1 MSTFPYTYDEAV
13 QNQIDDAIFQ
23 VNLENHLNI
32 HPEELHDKIFNKPP
46 ENGNN
51 DKLQNAIN
59 VDKKIDD
66 LKKTKLINKK
76 YTGVS
81 VSALLAFSA
90 IYFGIKLLVN
100 KMKKKNTNDEKSTKD
115 TQ

>member
-13 QNQIDDAIFQ
+13 QNQINDAIFKAK
-23 VNLENHLNI
+23 LEKNLNI
-32 HPEELHDKIFNKPP
+32 YPEDLHDKIFNNSS

-51 DKLQNAIN
+51 DKIQDVIN
-59 VDKKIDD
+59 VDKKIED
-66 LKKTKLINKK
+66 LKKTKLINKN

-90 IYFGIKLLVN
+90 IYFGVKSLVN
-100 KMKKKNTNDEKSTKD
+100 KMKKKPKENDSKST
-115 TQ
+115 

>member
-23 VNLENHLNI
+23 VNLERHLNI
-32 HPEELHDKIFNKPP
+32 YPDELHHKIFNKPP

-51 DKLQNAIN
+51 DKIQNAIN
-59 VDKKIDD
+59 IDKKIDD
-66 LKKTKLINKK
+66 LKKTKLINKN

-90 IYFGIKLLVN
+90 IYFGVKSLVN
-100 KMKKKNTNDEKSTKD
+100 KIKKQKNTNDEKST
-115 TQ
+115 